1 MFLVRFSGFMVIPSM
16 LRASQSAKLSP
27 SMLPSSSKHTSI
39 HSLKK
44 ITAKRSVSRN
54 SSEHYQLFQCIP
66 WLWKIKQLVCPDLVR
81 TTETRA
87 HESRNAHACSSQSLA
102 SSSRVCTLATRC
114 GTGGPRVYHPF
125 KFILRRCVG
134 RLNDPFKVKVYSGI
148 STVDINILK
157 IKERRTVWNH
167 KVTK

>member
-1 MFLVRFSGFMVIPSM
+1 MFLVRFSGFMAIPSM
-16 LRASQSAKLSP
+16 LRASQSTKLSISP
-27 SMLPSSSKHTSI
+27 SMLPSSSNSQ
-39 HSLKK
+39 LKK

-87 HESRNAHACSSQSLA
+87 HESRNAHARSSQSLA

-114 GTGGPRVYHPF
+114 GTGGPRGYHPF

-134 RLNDPFKVKVYSGI
+134 RLNDPFKVKVYSWI
-148 STVDINILK
+148 TTVDINILI